1 MKRLFL
7 LLTSAFLLI
16 NAVQLSAQ
24 AIWDGSI
31 DTDWAGTGTFD
42 DPYLISS
49 AAELAGVAEA
59 TSKGNSFEH
68 QYLRLTA
75 DITLNDTTDWRAW
88 SPKNQPAN
96 RWKPIGTDTTKVD
109 VDFEGYFD
117 GANHTISGLFFCDTL
132 DSYISCGLFAEIF
145 CATIENINL
154 KATYIYTIGWSA
166 GAVVGKGAYESY
178 KNRPLVVKNCTTDA
192 IVSGEDYVGGII
204 GVAIYGSV
212 TNCHSSGQLFST
224 QGRAGGIAGDID
236 GVYDCSSSM
245 DIFGAE
251 GEMVG
256 GVAGVAGQIINS
268 HSSGKVIG
276 KKKVGGLAGTLS
288 SDFDQKVRKCY
299 ATGDV
304 VGVSYVGGLAGDSNT
319 DTIVNC
325 YATGNVTSEGGYYVG
340 GLIGGITFIEKGLYA
355 QCYATGN
362 VLALPNKFDNEAEV
376 VGGLVGY
383 VSYAEDAT
391 FSQCYSSGH
400 VTGKKMVGGLI
411 GDMAGPSLRDCYSRG
426 TITGD
431 ENVGG
436 LIGRLR
442 SDSIMN
448 CYAAGKVIGN
458 TAVNGIV
465 GIYHNNDN
473 TLSELISNTHFDAE
487 VASVPES
494 DFARTTA
501 EMHKQATFAEWDFT
515 DIWAID
521 ATKNGGYPYLK
532 GLPLFEPKAEDDN
545 TSIPSIVSPST
556 NKAQKIYRDGQIYI
570 LRGENVY
577 LIDGQ
582 RIK

>member
-7 LLTSAFLLI
+7 LLTSTFLLI
-16 NAVQLSAQ
+16 TAAPAWAQ
-24 AIWDGSI
+24 AVWDGSI
-31 DTDWAGTGTFD
+31 DTDWAGTGTAD
-42 DPYLISS
+42 DPFIISS
-49 AAELAGVAEA
+49 AAELAGVADA

-75 DITLNDTTDWRAW
+75 DIMLNDTTNWKEW
-88 SPKNQPAN
+88 SPTNQPSN
-96 RWKPIGTDTTKVD
+96 RWKPIGTDSTKVD

-132 DSYISCGLFAEIF
+132 NSYISGGLFSEIF
-145 CATIENINL
+145 CATIENINM
-154 KATYIYTIGWSA
+154 KAAYVHTIGWSA

-178 KNRPLVVKNCTTDA
+178 KNRPLVVKNCTVDA
-192 IVSGEDYVGGII
+192 IVSGEDYVGGIL
-204 GVAIYGSV
+204 GAAIYGSV

-256 GVAGVAGQIINS
+256 GVAGIAGQIINS

-276 KKKVGGLAGTLS
+276 NKKVGGLAGVLSSTLS
-288 SDFDQKVRKCY
+288 QKVSDSY

-304 VGVSYVGGLAGDSNT
+304 VGVSYVGGLAGDSNM
-319 DTIVNC
+319 DTIVNS

-340 GLIGGITFIEKGLYA
+340 GLIGGITFIEKGLYS

-362 VLALPNKFDNEAEV
+362 VLALPNKLGNQAEV

-383 VSYAEDAT
+383 ISYAEDAT
-391 FSQCYSSGH
+391 FSQCYSAGH
-400 VTGKKMVGGLI
+400 VTGKKFVGGLM
-411 GDMAGPSLRDCYSRG
+411 GDMTGPTLRDCYSRG
-426 TITGD
+426 TVTGE

-442 SDSIMN
+442 SDSIIN

-473 TLSELISNTHFDAE
+473 TLSELISHTYFDAN
-487 VASVPES
+487 VADVPES
-494 DFARTTA
+494 SFARTTV
-501 EMHKQATFAEWDFT
+501 EMQTQSTFEGWDFT

-521 ATKNGGYPYLK
+521 ASKNGGYPYLK
-532 GLPLFEPKAEDDN
+532 NLPLFEPKAEDEN
-545 TSIPSIVSPST
+545 TSIPTIVSPDT

-570 LRGENVY
+570 LRGESVY
-577 LIDGQ
+577 LIDGR